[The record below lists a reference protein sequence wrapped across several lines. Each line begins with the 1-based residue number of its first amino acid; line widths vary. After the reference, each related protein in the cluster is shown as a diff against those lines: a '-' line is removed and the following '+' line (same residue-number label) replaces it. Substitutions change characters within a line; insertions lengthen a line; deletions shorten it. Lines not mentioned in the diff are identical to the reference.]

1 MHEVSEN
8 KASENDSIFVKPN
21 DKTSVCVYV
30 YVGLFMFTGKETDG
44 SE

>member
-21 DKTSVCVYV
+21 GKTSVCV

-44 SE
+44 SK